1 MEYRSILEM
10 MRRVVFT
17 VLTQHQGVK
26 ERRSK
31 SIRSNSRPGKLPTSR
46 ITTREP
52 THKQN
57 YDQGAGWLAG
67 RLAGGI
73 TTRKP
78 FLALGWLAGWAAGWL
93 AGWLRPK
100 ERGQDRPR
108 EAQRVGAWIEQTCH
122 ALGWRHKQI
131 CDQGCSPQISLRN
144 QRGSPADYQT
154 EIHFKPRASPQA
166 AREVPHKHNYV
177 RPTYKQNYDQEAY
190 PQAELPPGSWLAGW
204 LVELRPG
211 SLWLAGW
218 LRPREAQREAAQRGT
233 ESRSGDGTSL
243 PFVWLE
249 APTSRF
255 TTREA
260 PHRFLYGTPE
270 ETPRGLLRTG
280 FQNRIPLQTQCLPTS
295 RTVYV
300 CMLCMYDQEAP
311 HKQNYDRGG
320 RITTREVELQPELF
334 L

>member
-1 MEYRSILEM
+1 MDVCTTLEAP
-10 MRRVVFT
+10 RK
-17 VLTQHQGVK
+17 QNYDQGGSPQA
-26 ERRSK
+26 EL
-31 SIRSNSRPGKLPTSR
+31 RPGKLPTSR

-57 YDQGAGWLAG
+57 YDQGTGWLAG
-67 RLAGGI
+67 WRNYDQGAC
-73 TTRKP
+73 P
-78 FLALGWLAGWAAGWL
+78 ALGWLAGWGAGWL
-93 AGWLRPK
+93 A
-100 ERGQDRPR
+100 EAQRGPERPR
-108 EAQRVGAWIEQTCH
+108 EAQRGGAWIEQACH
-122 ALGWRHKQI
+122 ALGWRLPTSRFATREVRHRF
-131 CDQGCSPQISLRN
+131 LYVRN

-154 EIHFKPRASPQA
+154 EIHYKPRASPQA
-166 AREVPHKHNYV
+166 AREVPRKQNYV
-177 RPTYKQNYDQEAY
+177 RPTYKQNYVQEAY
-190 PQAELPPGSWLAGW
+190 PQAELPRGSWLAGW
-204 LVELRPG
+204 LVVLRPG
-211 SLWLAGW
+211 SLRLAGW
-218 LRPREAQREAAQRGT
+218 LRRPREARREAAQRGPKR
-233 ESRSGDGTSL
+233 RSGDGTSL
-243 PFVWLE
+243 PCVWLE

>member
-1 MEYRSILEM
+1 MYVGFQTETHFKPRASPQAELWMY
-10 MRRVVFT
+10 V
-17 VLTQHQGVK
+17 
-26 ERRSK
+26 
-31 SIRSNSRPGKLPTSR
+31 RPWRLPASR
-46 ITTREP
+46 ITTREAP
-52 THKQN
+52 HKQN
-57 YDQGAGWLAG
+57 YDQGSSPQAELRPGRQNYDQGAHPQAELRPGSWPAGWLA
-67 RLAGGI
+67 A
-73 TTRKP
+73 
-78 FLALGWLAGWAAGWL
+78 
-93 AGWLRPK
+93 WLRPE

-108 EAQRVGAWIEQTCH
+108 EAQRVGAWIEQACH
-122 ALGWRHKQI
+122 ALCWRLPTRRFATREVRHRFLHVRR
-131 CDQGCSPQISLRN
+131 SP
-144 QRGSPADYQT
+144 PDYQT
-154 EIHFKPRASPQA
+154 EIHYVQTQASPQA
-166 AREVPHKHNYV
+166 AREVPRKQNYV
-177 RPTYKQNYDQEAY
+177 RPTYKQNYVQEAY
-190 PQAELPPGSWLAGW
+190 PQAELPRGSWLAGW
-204 LVELRPG
+204 LVVLRPG
-211 SLWLAGW
+211 SLRLAGW
-218 LRPREAQREAAQRGT
+218 LRRPREARREAAQRGPKR
-233 ESRSGDGTSL
+233 RSGDGTSL
-243 PFVWLE
+243 PCVWLE

>member
-1 MEYRSILEM
+1 MYDPGGSPQAEL
-10 MRRVVFT
+10 
-17 VLTQHQGVK
+17 
-26 ERRSK
+26 
-31 SIRSNSRPGKLPTSR
+31 RPGRLPTSR
-46 ITTREP
+46 ITTREAPHKQNYNREP

-57 YDQGAGWLAG
+57 YDPGAGWLAG
-67 RLAGGI
+67 RLASGT

-93 AGWLRPK
+93 AAWLRPE

-108 EAQRVGAWIEQTCH
+108 EAQRVGAWIEQACH
-122 ALGWRHKQI
+122 ALCWRLPTRRFATREVRHRFLYVRR
-131 CDQGCSPQISLRN
+131 SP
-144 QRGSPADYQT
+144 PDYQT
-154 EIHFKPRASPQA
+154 EIHYRPRASPQA
-166 AREVPHKHNYV
+166 AREVPRKQNYV
-177 RPTYKQNYDQEAY
+177 RPTYKQNYVQEAY
-190 PQAELPPGSWLAGW
+190 PQAELPRGSWLAGW
-204 LVELRPG
+204 LVVLRPG
-211 SLWLAGW
+211 SLRLAGW
-218 LRPREAQREAAQRGT
+218 LRRPREARREAAQRGPKR
-233 ESRSGDGTSL
+233 RSGDGTSL
-243 PFVWLE
+243 PCVWLE

-311 HKQNYDRGG
+311 HKQNYNRGG